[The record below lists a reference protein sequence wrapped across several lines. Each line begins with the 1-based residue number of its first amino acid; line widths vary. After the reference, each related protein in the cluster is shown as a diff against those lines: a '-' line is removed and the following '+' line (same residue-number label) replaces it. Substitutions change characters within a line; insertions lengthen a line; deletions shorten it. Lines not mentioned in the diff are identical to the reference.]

1 MAFLDNARSTQEMG
15 WVRAV
20 QEAVIAAQKDGDRGT
35 IRTDLIAVGVRFK
48 RLSMTWDEV
57 DLIVPEHVL
66 PKIYQL
72 AEAYQGVQAHR
83 TLHVDAKTPNEGHTR
98 RAFFKNDEMTV
109 IEIFTKPHTPP
120 KNDEDVRRSRFRG
133 HGSERTNHINAMGL
147 DDA

>member
-1 MAFLDNARSTQEMG
+1 MAFLDNARSTQELG

-20 QEAVIAAQKDGDRGT
+20 RDAEIMARKGVVRD
-35 IRTDLIAVGVRFK
+35 DLIAVGVRFK

-83 TLHVDAKTPNEGHTR
+83 TLHVDARTPNDGHTR

-109 IEIFTKPHTPP
+109 IEIHTKPHTPP
-120 KNDEDVRRSRFRG
+120 QNDEDVRRSRFRG
-133 HGSERTNHINAMGL
+133 HGGSANAMGL